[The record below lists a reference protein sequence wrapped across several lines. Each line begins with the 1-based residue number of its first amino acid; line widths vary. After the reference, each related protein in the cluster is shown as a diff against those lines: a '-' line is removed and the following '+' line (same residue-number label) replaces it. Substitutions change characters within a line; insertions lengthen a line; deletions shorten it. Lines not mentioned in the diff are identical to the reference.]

1 MPSRKR
7 TSIDAPLASGVASVT
22 VPADID
28 ELKPPPF
35 GCDGGCS
42 SVVPLTVTLLVP
54 LPHGGRSTVTTTA
67 VEVLGRK
74 SAIPLGAGNVV
85 KSITRNRKRVTFPP
99 VLLTTVLRI
108 SRVPKVELLGGSDVK
123 SRTRFG
129 GDAAATQTSRRS
141 TVNEALRS
149 IGELRFSG
157 PGAPSRWPAPA
168 DVPLVSTN
176 TKSAALLFVSLSDP
190 PVGHGPKVV
199 IEPPLP
205 QLSNTRV

>member
-1 MPSRKR
+1 MPSRNR
-7 TSIDAPLASGVASVT
+7 TSTDAPLAIGVASVT
-22 VPADID
+22 TPADIE

-54 LPHGGRSTVTTTA
+54 LPQGGRSTVTTTA

-74 SAIPLGAGNVV
+74 SAMPLGAGKVV
-85 KSITRNRKRVTFPP
+85 RSITRNRKRVTFPP
-99 VLLTTVLRI
+99 VLLTTVLRM
-108 SRVPKVELLGGSDVK
+108 SRVPKAELFGGSEVK

-129 GDAAATQTSRRS
+129 GDPAAPHTSRRF
-141 TVNEALRS
+141 TANEAFRS

-157 PGAPSRWPAPA
+157 PGAPRRWPAPA

-176 TKSAALLFVSLSDP
+176 TKSAALLFVSFRAPS
-190 PVGHGPKVV
+190 VGHGPKVV

-205 QLSNTRV
+205 QLSR

>member
-1 MPSRKR
+1 MPTRNR
-7 TSIDAPLASGVASVT
+7 TSTDAPFAIGVASVT

-28 ELKPPPF
+28 EVKPPPF

-54 LPHGGRSTVTTTA
+54 LPQGGRSTVTTTA
-67 VEVLGRK
+67 VEVRGRK
-74 SAIPLGAGNVV
+74 SAMPLGAGKVV
-85 KSITRNRKRVTFPP
+85 MSTTRKSTRVTLPP

-108 SRVPKVELLGGSDVK
+108 SKVPKVELFGGSEVK

-129 GDAAATQTSRRS
+129 GDAGATQISRRF
-141 TVNEALRS
+141 TAKEALRS

-157 PGAPSRWPAPA
+157 PGAPRRWPAPA

-176 TKSAALLFVSLSDP
+176 TKSAALLFVSFRAP
-190 PVGHGPKVV
+190 PVGHRPKVV
-199 IEPPLP
+199 LEPPCP
-205 QLSNTRV
+205 QLCV

>member
-67 VEVLGRK
+67 VDVRGRK
-74 SAIPLGAGNVV
+74 SAMPLGAGNVV
-85 KSITRNRKRVTFPP
+85 TSITRKRKRGRFEADTVDTAPRALHPP
-99 VLLTTVLRI
+99 TPEPCPLPLRDALPI
-108 SRVPKVELLGGSDVK
+108 QPHPPSM
-123 SRTRFG
+123 F
-129 GDAAATQTSRRS
+129 GDASRQGRRARGTWS
-141 TVNEALRS
+141 HQ
-149 IGELRFSG
+149 
-157 PGAPSRWPAPA
+157 SRACVFA
-168 DVPLVSTN
+168 
-176 TKSAALLFVSLSDP
+176 
-190 PVGHGPKVV
+190 
-199 IEPPLP
+199 
-205 QLSNTRV
+205 